1 MHPFRILVGILLM
14 SIGLFFLILYTN
26 LFSLGYSFLDFVHFI
41 SRKVEC
47 LLFLVGLFLLING
60 MGGTIKH
67 VLLLRHSSKLWK

>member
-1 MHPFRILVGILLM
+1 MHPFRILVGILFM

-26 LFSLGYSFLDFVHFI
+26 LFTLGYSFWDFVHFI

-47 LLFLVGLFLLING
+47 LLFLVGLFLLISG
-60 MGGTIKH
+60 MGGTFKH